1 MSYSEFSDN
10 AKSYL
15 EKILAILDI
24 DATVLQEEVDE
35 TTLCFRIE
43 CKADDARILI
53 GRNGQTLEALQFV
66 VRQMCKSNMA
76 EQGPFVI
83 DILDYR
89 ARRKRTL
96 EEQAKKAA
104 VAVLNGESDRFAL
117 LPMTPYERRI
127 VHQYLHEDFPDL
139 ASESEGE
146 GPDRHIVISFRGM
159 PDGRKRAAAGGN
171 GEDEEFFETSESD
184 EFPEVDSE
192 DKSKSNELQT
202 DEE

>member
-24 DATVLQEEVDE
+24 DATVLEEEVDE
-35 TTLCFRIE
+35 STICFRIE

-89 ARRKRTL
+89 SRRKRTL
-96 EEQAKKAA
+96 EDQAKRAA

-117 LPMTPYERRI
+117 VPMTPYERRI

-146 GPDRHIVISFRGM
+146 GPDRHIVISFRGL
-159 PDGRKRAAAGGN
+159 PDGRKRVAAGN
-171 GEDEEFFETSESD
+171 GEEEDFSESGDSD
-184 EFPEVDSE
+184 EFPEAESE
-192 DKSKSNELQT
+192 DKSESNELQT

>member
-1 MSYSEFSDN
+1 MNYSEFGDN

-15 EKILAILDI
+15 EKILAILDV

-35 TTLCFRIE
+35 TTICFRIE

-89 ARRKRTL
+89 SRRKRTL
-96 EEQAKKAA
+96 EDQAKRAA
-104 VAVLNGESDRFAL
+104 VAVLNGDSDRFAL
-117 LPMTPYERRI
+117 LPMSPYERRI
-127 VHQYLHEDFPDL
+127 VHQYLQEDFPDL

-146 GPDRHIVISFRGM
+146 GPDRHIVISYRGL
-159 PDGRKRAAAGGN
+159 PDGRKRGRASGDN
-171 GEDEEFFETSESD
+171 EDEEFYASGQSDDISE
-184 EFPEVDSE
+184 EEAAGE
-192 DKSKSNELQT
+192 KLKT
-202 DEE
+202 DGEAG

>member
-1 MSYSEFSDN
+1 MNYSEFSDN

-24 DATVLQEEVDE
+24 DATVLQEEIDE
-35 TTLCFRIE
+35 TTMCFRIE
-43 CKADDARILI
+43 CKTEDARILI

-89 ARRKRTL
+89 ARRKRSL
-96 EEQAKKAA
+96 EEQAKRAA

-117 LPMTPYERRI
+117 LPMSPYERRI

-159 PDGRKRAAAGGN
+159 PDGRKRSQARSE
-171 GEDEEFFETSESD
+171 GEEEEFFEASEAD

-192 DKSKSNELQT
+192 DKSGDQALKT
-202 DEE
+202 EEE